1 MKKRSCDELGL
12 CQVEAALAFDR
23 PCPQPCGACE
33 LRVTPVVVGGSTVA
47 VQVAR
52 PGEPASAVAF
62 PFAPGAI
69 EHHQRRGDRLQRAPR
84 AALVLIAA
92 VALAALG
99 GLLAG
104 IARAKGWL

>member
-1 MKKRSCDELGL
+1 MKRRSCDELGL

-52 PGEPASAVAF
+52 PGEPPTAVAF

-69 EHHQRRGDRLQRAPR
+69 EACQRPRTRARR
-84 AALVLIAA
+84 AMGAGLVLAVLFAA
-92 VALAALG
+92 A

-104 IARAKGWL
+104 IGRAKGWL